1 MAFRHGFW
9 AVGLLASLAFVCSE
23 TASNAKG
30 GCAALGTIDRDNDGT
45 IDLKEARQAASAL
58 FDQLDTNKDGTLS
71 LKELKPR
78 LSKRDFSAG
87 DPDKDRTLTKDEY
100 LSIIEMRFNEADK
113 DKEGTLDCKELQS
126 RSGRTL
132 LRLLK

>member
-1 MAFRHGFW
+1 
-9 AVGLLASLAFVCSE
+9 
-23 TASNAKG
+23 
-30 GCAALGTIDRDNDGT
+30 
-45 IDLKEARQAASAL
+45 
-58 FDQLDTNKDGTLS
+58 
-71 LKELKPR
+71 
-78 LSKRDFSAG
+78 LSKRDFAAG

-100 LSIIEMRFNEADK
+100 LSIVEKRFNEADK